1 MRAGVLFN
9 RRTAVSGAGRRRWS
23 VRRHRYLSTV
33 SAAALVVLSAGA
45 AQTADWHGLTS
56 SDWTDG
62 SNWSGGTV
70 PGAGATV
77 NISTPGA
84 PGNTPAIL
92 GVTGPVSVSVGTINV
107 GQSATVPGTLTI
119 QNGSRLT
126 STGSSRLGVPAGSA
140 GTVTVTGP
148 GSQWNIPS
156 GTFYVGFFGIG
167 TLNVENDGQVTT
179 GSNTVLGGNAVS
191 SGTLN
196 ISGGGTLQTLSLRGG
211 PGGSQANF
219 DNGILRAGANNAT
232 FINSFNGTE
241 LNLLAGGL
249 TIDTA
254 GFALGTDAAS
264 GFTGVGGLTVTGG
277 GTFSLLANS
286 IYSGQTQIDFGSSLA
301 LSGAGAIASSSRV
314 VADGT
319 FDVSASASPTIQS
332 LAGSGTV
339 ALGAQTL
346 TITNAN
352 DTFAGVIGGTGG
364 LSVTGGRQTLSGVN
378 TYTGATT
385 VSGGR
390 LAVNGSIT
398 SPVTTSGAGIL
409 GGTGTIFGDVINA
422 GTIAPGNSIGTLTIS
437 GNYTGSGGTLEIE
450 SVLGDDTSS
459 TDRLVVTGN
468 TSGTTNVKVINLGG
482 GGAQTVEGIKIV
494 DVGGTSAGSFSLL
507 GDYVFEGDQ
516 AVVAG
521 AYGYRLY
528 QGGTSTPADGDWYL
542 RSALRDPSG
551 TEVVPLYAPGVPLYE
566 AYAGVLQSLNEFG
579 TLRQRTGGRE
589 EDDGQSADDAGNG
602 PTRAIWTRID
612 GTHSHFE
619 PETST
624 AGTEYDVNSW
634 TLQAGVDGML
644 HESGAGALIG
654 GVSFHVDTASADIS
668 SRFGKGDIDTTGYGF
683 DGTLTWYGNSG
694 FYVDTQAGV
703 TWYSS
708 DLKSSTLRT
717 TLTDGNDGFG
727 YGFSVEAGQKIALTN
742 QWSLTPQAQL
752 AYSSVR
758 FDSFTDQYGA
768 DVSLDDGDSLTGR
781 LGISADYD
789 GDWKDASGKINRVK
803 LYGIA
808 NLYHDFLNG
817 SDVDVSGTSLVSE
830 NQALWGGL
838 GVGGSLSWSDDR
850 YALNGEAF
858 ARTSLKDFGD
868 SNAIGAKVGFSVKW

>member
-1 MRAGVLFN
+1 M
-9 RRTAVSGAGRRRWS
+9 
-23 VRRHRYLSTV
+23 
-33 SAAALVVLSAGA
+33 
-45 AQTADWHGLTS
+45 
-56 SDWTDG
+56 
-62 SNWSGGTV
+62 
-70 PGAGATV
+70 
-77 NISTPGA
+77 
-84 PGNTPAIL
+84 
-92 GVTGPVSVSVGTINV
+92 
-107 GQSATVPGTLTI
+107 TI
-119 QNGSRLT
+119 QNGSSLT
-126 STGSSRLGVPAGSA
+126 STGNARLGTVATGI
-140 GTVTVTGP
+140 GVVTVTGA
-148 GSQWNIPS
+148 GSLWNATGGANLALGFL
-156 GTFYVGFFGIG
+156 GTG
-167 TLNVENDGQVTT
+167 TLSIENGGQVNA
-179 GSNTVLGGNAVS
+179 NTAVLGTGATS

-196 ISGGGTLQTLSLRGG
+196 LSSGGTLQAQTLRGG
-211 PGGSQANF
+211 LGASQANF
-219 DNGILRAGANNAT
+219 DNGILRARANNAT
-232 FINSFNGTE
+232 SINGFSGTE
-241 LNLLAGGL
+241 LNLLVGGL

-286 IYSGQTQIDFGSSLA
+286 IYSGETQIDFGSSLA
-301 LSGAGAIASSSRV
+301 LSGAGAIANSSRV
-314 VADGT
+314 VADGA
-319 FDVSASASPTIQS
+319 FDVSAAAAAPAIQS

-339 ALGAQTL
+339 LLGAQTL
-346 TITNAN
+346 TITTGN

-364 LSVTGGRQTLSGVN
+364 LTVTAGNQTLSGVN

-409 GGTGTIFGDVINA
+409 GGTGTIFGDVTNA

-437 GNYTGSGGTLEIE
+437 GNYTGSSGTLEIE

-459 TDRLVVTGN
+459 TDRLLVTGN

-482 GGAQTVEGIKIV
+482 VGAQTVEGIKIV
-494 DVGGTSAGSFSLL
+494 DVAGNSAGSFSLL

-516 AVVAG
+516 AVAAG
-521 AYGYRLY
+521 AYAYRLY
-528 QGGTSTPADGDWYL
+528 QGGASTPADGDWYL
-542 RSALRDPSG
+542 RSALLDPAG
-551 TEVVPLYAPGVPLYE
+551 TEIVPLYAPGVPLYE
-566 AYAGVLQSLNEFG
+566 AYAGVLLSLNEFD
-579 TLRQRTGGRE
+579 TLRQRTGGR
-589 EDDGQSADDAGNG
+589 DVGGRQSADDAGNG
-602 PTRAIWTRID
+602 LAGAIWMRID

-624 AGTEYDVNSW
+624 TDTEYDVNSW
-634 TLQAGVDGML
+634 ALQAGADGML
-644 HESGAGALIG
+644 YESGAGALIG

-668 SRFGKGDIDTTGYGF
+668 SRFGKGAIDTTGYGF
-683 DGTLTWYGNSG
+683 DGTLTWYDDSG

-708 DLKSSTLRT
+708 DIKSSILRT
-717 TLTDGNDGFG
+717 TLADGNDGFG
-727 YGFSVEAGQKIALTN
+727 YGFSVEAGQKIALTS

-758 FDSFTDQYGA
+758 FDSFTDAYGA

-789 GDWKDASGKINRVK
+789 NDWKDASGKSGSSK

-808 NLYHDFLNG
+808 NLYYDFLDG
-817 SDVDVSGTSLVSE
+817 SDVDVSGASLVSE

-868 SNAIGAKVGFSVKW
+868 SNSIGAKVGFSVKW